1 MNIVRDKRT
10 ITLKD
15 KHIKR
20 IAYGLREVLVKA
32 TLKEWSRLGIEKRKK
47 GKLQLELNR
56 IEDER
61 SILYGALDDSICF
74 CAGCSHTDRNMVY
87 KAPLKAWYLYSMHK
101 WISQFLRKG
110 IWQEQERLILR
121 ILLLKF
127 RVSRFLKFSIF

>member
-87 KAPLKAWYLYSMHK
+87 KAPLKAWYCTLCTNGYRNFYEK
-101 WISQFLRKG
+101 EFGKNRKDLFY
-110 IWQEQERLILR
+110 ES
-121 ILLLKF
+121 F
-127 RVSRFLKFSIF
+127 Y